1 VTRAFRA
8 IAPIMVAALLLGTG
22 PITPA
27 RGDTPAPGE
36 SPVPVLA
43 YYYIWFDEAS
53 WSRAKTDTP
62 LLGRYASDDR
72 EVMRRHVAWAQ
83 DAGIDGFIVS
93 WKSTL
98 VLDRRLEQLI
108 EVANEASFKLA
119 IIYQGLDFD
128 RNPLPIE
135 RIAADLDHFID
146 EYAGE
151 PAFDLFGGPMV
162 IWSGTWEF
170 SVDEIRRVAE
180 PRGQTSCEWTSEL
193 EPRCVLLLGSERNP
207 EGVRRLAGI
216 VDGNAYYWSS
226 VNPDTYPGYPEKL
239 LAMRDAVKE
248 SDGLWIAPAAPGFD
262 ARLVGGTSVVERRNG
277 ETLRVQLDAATGSS
291 PDAIGLI
298 SWNEFS
304 ENSHVEPSLQH
315 GTRAL
320 EVLADR
326 TDGRPPA
333 IPDLDSSDPGAIV
346 ATPLDGIT
354 TRWVALAFLVASFL
368 VSSFVIARRRL
379 RRRALTNARVPPHPQ
394 GQAS

>member
-1 VTRAFRA
+1 VTAMVRA
-8 IAPIMVAALLLGTG
+8 IPLIVAAALLLGAA
-22 PITPA
+22 PIAPV

-36 SPVPVLA
+36 SPIPVLA

-62 LLGRYASDDR
+62 LLGRYSSDDR
-72 EVMRRHVAWAQ
+72 EVMRQHITWAR
-83 DAGIDGFIVS
+83 DAGIDGFVVS

-108 EVANEASFKLA
+108 EVANEESFKLA

-170 SVDEIRRVAE
+170 SADEIRRVAE
-180 PRGQTSCEWTSEL
+180 PRGQASCEWTSEL
-193 EPRCVLLLGSERNP
+193 APRCVLLLGSERNP
-207 EGVRRLAGI
+207 EGVRRLGGI

-226 VNPDTYPGYPEKL
+226 VNPDTYPGYREKL
-239 LAMRDAVKE
+239 LAMREAVKE
-248 SDGLWIAPAAPGFD
+248 TDGLWIAPAAPGFD
-262 ARLVGGTSVVERRNG
+262 ARLIGGTTVVQRRNG
-277 ETLRVQLDAATGSS
+277 DTLRVQLDAATGSS

-304 ENSHVEPSLQH
+304 ENSHVEPSLRH
-315 GTRAL
+315 GAGAL
-320 EVLADR
+320 EVLAVR
-326 TDGRPPA
+326 SDGRPPA
-333 IPDLDSSDPGAIV
+333 IEDLDSSDPGAVIT
-346 ATPLDGIT
+346 TPFDEGT
-354 TRWVALAFLVASFL
+354 TRWVALAFLIASFL
-368 VSSFVIARRRL
+368 ISSLVIARRRL
-379 RRRALTNARVPPHPQ
+379 RRRSLSNARVPPHPQ